1 MSVCKQCEQLVDQ
14 NHFGNV
20 VALAKGASWLH
31 MIAVV
36 EAWANSNIYSAA
48 AV

>member
-1 MSVCKQCEQLVDQ
+1 MSVCKRCEQLVDQ

-31 MIAVV
+31 MIALVDIR
-36 EAWANSNIYSAA
+36 AKLNIYSAA